1 MQPEIETEGILDEG
15 TKREQ
20 MDMDSVRVC
29 AYAGVYAM
37 RCCMHRRAGAMRICL
52 CAGMMRYADMHERA
66 IHYANMHER
75 AGMRYAAGEACKT
88 GKMGLRGLKIG
99 V

>member
-1 MQPEIETEGILDEG
+1 
-15 TKREQ
+15 
-20 MDMDSVRVC
+20 
-29 AYAGVYAM
+29 
-37 RCCMHRRAGAMRICL
+37 MRICL

-66 IHYANMHER
+66 IHYANMRER